1 MIPRTPVW
9 RRPTSRRAMTLTLA
23 LCVILFAGMNGGER
37 ANASAGAGPAPQ
49 YDYRIVRVY
58 PHDRDAFT
66 QGLVYLNGELYEST
80 GLNGASSVR
89 RVDLRTGRILQRLEL
104 DGKYFGEGLA
114 AWGPNLILLT
124 LRSNIGF
131 VYDRASLR
139 QRQTFTYAGEGWGLT
154 HDGVRLIM
162 SDGSSVLRFLNPWT
176 FQEQGVLPVRDGGR
190 EVAGLNELEFVN
202 GEIFANVWPT
212 DRIVRIAAAT
222 GAVTG
227 WVDLS
232 GLLAPVDKVA
242 PGSVLNGIAY
252 DAANDRLFVTG
263 KRWPR
268 LFEIKLVP
276 RGATQP

>member
-1 MIPRTPVW
+1 MRRTVARRRHPSPRGLV
-9 RRPTSRRAMTLTLA
+9 LGLI
-23 LCVILFAGMNGGER
+23 LLFAAGGGAPVE
-37 ANASAGAGPAPQ
+37 AAAGASAVPVYG
-49 YDYRIVRVY
+49 YRIVRVY

-89 RVDLRTGRILQRLEL
+89 RVELRSGRVLQRLSL

-114 AWGPNLILLT
+114 AWGPNLIQLT
-124 LRSNIGF
+124 FRSNIGF

-139 QRQTFTYAGEGWGLT
+139 LRQTFTYAGEGWGLT
-154 HDGVRLIM
+154 QDGTRLIM
-162 SDGSSVLRFLNPWT
+162 SDGTSVLRFLDPWT
-176 FQEQGVLPVRDGGR
+176 LRDQGVLPVRDGGR

-212 DRIVRIAAAT
+212 DRIARIAAGT

-227 WVDLS
+227 WIDLA
-232 GLLAPVDKVA
+232 GLLAPADKVA

-263 KRWPR
+263 KRWTR

-276 RGATQP
+276 RGAGPH